1 MASWQR
7 RRASMRPRPEG
18 RGERQSHRSFSMKEG
33 GFNAATTRRPWR
45 TMGHRRQPCSHAPD
59 RFNAATT
66 RRPWRTLPFFLYTPN
81 TNELQCGHDPK
92 AVENFSEC
100 VRDAKGHC
108 ASMRP
113 RPEGRGEPQDRLEQV
128 LHFRLQCGHDPK
140 AVENEAY
147 HHEEGAGTVMLQC
160 GHDPKAVEN
169 HGPSVPATPDPRF
182 NAATTRRPWRTSPVH
197 PRRRLCRNA
206 SMRPRPEGRGELP
219 SGAAALPASVRL
231 QCGHDPKAVENA
243 DVRRDYGRLFPCF
256 NAATTRRP
264 WRTSGEHVCWWEGDT
279 LQCGHDPKA
288 VENVSS
294 TATPWGEVW
303 LQCGHDPKAVENAG
317 IDPVLT
323 EPSQELQC
331 GHDPKAVENSAAD
344 LTHALVSMASMRPRP
359 EGRGEL
365 PGGNNGFSAGRRFN
379 AATTRR
385 PWRTRRSVPCAY
397 QRDRASMRPRP
408 EGRGEPRE
416 AQAIADAIRS
426 RFNAATTRR
435 PWRTRSARG

>member
-1 MASWQR
+1 
-7 RRASMRPRPEG
+7 
-18 RGERQSHRSFSMKEG
+18 
-33 GFNAATTRRPWR
+33 
-45 TMGHRRQPCSHAPD
+45 MGHRRQPCSHAPD

-169 HGPSVPATPDPRF
+169 HGSIRARH
-182 NAATTRRPWRTSPVH
+182 AGS
-197 PRRRLCRNA
+197 
-206 SMRPRPEGRGELP
+206 S
-219 SGAAALPASVRL
+219 
-231 QCGHDPKAVENA
+231 
-243 DVRRDYGRLFPCF
+243 
-256 NAATTRRP
+256 
-264 WRTSGEHVCWWEGDT
+264 

-294 TATPWGEVW
+294 
-303 LQCGHDPKAVENAG
+303 
-317 IDPVLT
+317 
-323 EPSQELQC
+323 PS
-331 GHDPKAVENSAAD
+331 KK
-344 LTHALVSMASMRPRP
+344 ASMP
-359 EGRGEL
+359 
-365 PGGNNGFSAGRRFN
+365 
-379 AATTRR
+379 
-385 PWRTRRSVPCAY
+385 
-397 QRDRASMRPRP
+397 
-408 EGRGEPRE
+408 
-416 AQAIADAIRS
+416 
-426 RFNAATTRR
+426 
-435 PWRTRSARG
+435 